1 MLYQFGSSDF
11 SVGLPHFRYYDHV
24 PVIRCSVELCSVLLI
39 SKVKMCAKIRS
50 FIVICCVLVCAVGF
64 QQQYFRVVPRSLR
77 VQEGSEAVLEC
88 AVANLA
94 GQVQWAKDGF
104 ALGFSS
110 VIPGY
115 PRYTM
120 FGDRRHGIYNL
131 RIVNATLADDAEY
144 QCQVGP
150 AQMHKVIRAN
160 ASLTVISPPN
170 AVEITNHP
178 PGSKLE
184 VKEGEDVSLECL
196 VKNAKP
202 AAKIVWFRGNV
213 ELKGDKVSK
222 EEIKEV
228 ENINGNPKMMRYT
241 TISRVNFKATADDDY
256 ADFTCEA
263 RHEALQRDNPMR
275 STVQL
280 SVLYPPG
287 APYIEGYAEGETVR
301 RGQNLELV
309 CRSRGGNPPA
319 QLIWYK
325 NGEQIRMA
333 YRTSGRMSE
342 NVYSFKAD
350 ASDNKARYTCEA
362 KNIMIS
368 NTLKA
373 EIDLTVLFAPSHVTI
388 SGPSEARVGDPVPLT
403 CTTAPSNPAA
413 DIKWL
418 VLGKHHKEASNR
430 TVISPEGGW
439 ITTSNITVVVEPNK
453 RSIVVVCHGI
463 NGQLT
468 ENVVAT
474 HTINVLYPPTAPM
487 ITGYVPGTT
496 LSAGTVQKLSCISS
510 GGNPLATLTWF
521 KNDKKIHSVTKQTER
536 SVSAEISILTNVTDN
551 QAQYRCEATNSATE
565 IPLFETVT
573 LNVYF
578 APEAVKVHVEPEEL
592 KVGTEA
598 TLFCDAAS
606 SNPPAALSWWRD
618 GIPVQGQPMQLKK
631 GLHGGTVTTIEL
643 KLNITKDLN
652 GAVYTCQAMNEA
664 LQRSVHDALALK
676 VLYAPIFDETTPY
689 TTVGVENE
697 PLIIVLRADG
707 NPGSITYTW
716 TKDGLPITSSSY
728 STAGDRIIS
737 EGSMLNMTKLSRNDA
752 GIYTCEA
759 VNSQG
764 AAVANISV
772 SVHYPA
778 SIKSVSQMEIANP
791 KQDTL
796 LSCTA
801 TGNPLTADN
810 VRWERK
816 GYKIDPGNISFEPR
830 NFTSFLLIKQA
841 TRDDVGNFQCV
852 VNNGIGSEAR
862 QDVMLVV
869 KFKPELDSSPSLMK
883 SASNVGQV
891 GRLTCKCKSAPAPN
905 FTWSKNGA
913 KLPVNTSTKYFAE
926 YHKLDAITYTSV
938 LLINDVSS
946 SDYGSYE
953 CGARNDLGFSTT
965 SVKLDITSAP
975 DQVISLIV
983 TNVTHN
989 TVTLQWVPGFDG
1001 GLASWYRVRYRRTY
1015 EESYKYED
1023 VIPRNATTFTIG
1035 GLERN
1040 TDYVFSVMAINKI
1053 GQSKYRPD
1061 DTKATTLTSSEVGE
1075 LNVVS
1080 TAAVETADVSKSVV
1094 IYVSITGVVLVLI
1107 NAALVACFIFKRRSR
1122 RLKEQA
1128 GQASKSATIE
1138 MYAPS
1143 SYNDTMTGETLS
1155 SVSEKSEYSQD
1166 DGADDRHPP
1175 PIPEVPS
1182 MPTRHM
1188 LSQTTDAFL
1197 MDDQGLV
1204 IPPPLD
1210 YPPPNYAVYDAD
1222 HARTLPHPH
1231 RHKDI
1236 SGHST
1241 LGRSAGKQNY
1251 VPAPSPMP
1259 PLDGSYYNMSS
1270 DRYLSYPP
1278 LIGEYLQ
1285 QQQGRTPTPP
1295 QQYGQPLPKPHL
1307 MNGGLSS
1314 GSPSHMTSPPHSY
1327 ALDDRQPSGGTL
1339 RRQRMDKMAAVPP
1352 PDVTVLHQGNCAQHL
1367 TQTPAPKQPQSI
1379 LKDPSRHK
1387 YGNQYGSPISSSTPQ
1402 NSSQILTVQNL
1413 TSDVPQYG
1421 TIKKENKKQNVT
1433 IDESYN
1439 KRSETHVV

>member
-1 MLYQFGSSDF
+1 MTD
-11 SVGLPHFRYYDHV
+11 
-24 PVIRCSVELCSVLLI
+24 
-39 SKVKMCAKIRS
+39 
-50 FIVICCVLVCAVGF
+50 
-64 QQQYFRVVPRSLR
+64 
-77 VQEGSEAVLEC
+77 
-88 AVANLA
+88 
-94 GQVQWAKDGF
+94 
-104 ALGFSS
+104 
-110 VIPGY
+110 
-115 PRYTM
+115 
-120 FGDRRHGIYNL
+120 
-131 RIVNATLADDAEY
+131 
-144 QCQVGP
+144 
-150 AQMHKVIRAN
+150 
-160 ASLTVISPPN
+160 
-170 AVEITNHP
+170 
-178 PGSKLE
+178 
-184 VKEGEDVSLECL
+184 
-196 VKNAKP
+196 
-202 AAKIVWFRGNV
+202 
-213 ELKGDKVSK
+213 
-222 EEIKEV
+222 
-228 ENINGNPKMMRYT
+228 
-241 TISRVNFKATADDDY
+241 
-256 ADFTCEA
+256 
-263 RHEALQRDNPMR
+263 
-275 STVQL
+275 
-280 SVLYPPG
+280 PPG

-301 RGQNLELV
+301 RGQSLELV

-342 NVYSFKAD
+342 NVLSFKAD

-362 KNIMIS
+362 KNVMIS

-388 SGPSEARVGDPVPLT
+388 SGPSEARVGDPVPLS
-403 CTTAPSNPAA
+403 CSTAPSNPAA

-439 ITTSNITVVVEPNK
+439 ITTSNITVVVEPNR

-463 NGQLT
+463 NAQLT

-474 HTINVLYPPTAPM
+474 HTINVLYPPSAPM
-487 ITGYVPGTT
+487 ITGYIPGTT
-496 LSAGTVQKLSCISS
+496 LAAGTVQKLSCISS

-521 KNDKKIHSVTKQTER
+521 KNDKKIHSVMKTTDK

-573 LNVYF
+573 LNVHF
-578 APEAVKVHVEPEEL
+578 APEAVKVRAEPDEL
-592 KVGTEA
+592 KPGVEA

-606 SNPPAALSWWRD
+606 SNPPATLSWWRD
-618 GIPVQGQPMQLKK
+618 GIPVQGLPMQLKK
-631 GLHGGTVTTIEL
+631 GLHGGTVSTIQL
-643 KLNITKDLN
+643 RLNITKDMN

-676 VLYAPIFDETTPY
+676 VLYAPIFDETTPE

-716 TKDGLPITSSSY
+716 TKDGLPITQSSY
-728 STAGDRIIS
+728 SSGNDRIIS
-737 EGSMLNMTKLSRNDA
+737 EGSMLNMTRLSRHDA
-752 GIYTCEA
+752 GVYTCEA

-764 AAVANISV
+764 AVTINITV
-772 SVHYPA
+772 NVHYPA
-778 SIKSVSQMEIANP
+778 GIKSVSQNGIANP
-791 KQDTL
+791 NEDAM

-801 TGNPLTADN
+801 TGNPLTAEHI
-810 VRWERK
+810 RWERK
-816 GYKIDPGNISFEPR
+816 GYDIDARSVTFDPKNL
-830 NFTSFLLIKQA
+830 TSYLLIEKA
-841 TRDDVGNFQCV
+841 SREDVGNFECV
-852 VNNGIGSEAR
+852 VDNGIGGETRQEA
-862 QDVMLVV
+862 MLVV
-869 KFKPELDSSPSLMK
+869 KFKPEIDTSPSLVK

-891 GRLTCKCKSAPAPN
+891 GRLSCRCKSAPPPN

-926 YHKLDAITYTSV
+926 YHKNDPITYTSV

-953 CGARNDLGFSTT
+953 CGARNDLGFTTT

-975 DQVISLIV
+975 DQVISLAV
-983 TNVTHN
+983 TNVTYN
-989 TVTLQWVPGFDG
+989 SVTLEWVPGFDG
-1001 GLASWYRVRYRRTY
+1001 GLQSWYRIRYRKIY
-1015 EESYKYED
+1015 DDSYKYED
-1023 VIPRNATTFTIG
+1023 VVPKNATSYTIG

-1040 TDYVFSVMAINKI
+1040 TDYVFSIMAINKI

-1080 TAAVETADVSKSVV
+1080 TEYVETADVSKSVIV
-1094 IYVSITGVVLVLI
+1094 YVSITGAVLVLI
-1107 NAALVACFIFKRRSR
+1107 NAALVACFVLKRRAR

-1155 SVSEKSEYSQD
+1155 SVSEKSETYSQD
-1166 DGADDRHPP
+1166 DGEQPP

-1182 MPTRHM
+1182 MPNRHM
-1188 LSQTTDAFL
+1188 LSQQTDAYL

-1210 YPPPNYAVYDAD
+1210 YPPPNYAVYEGD

-1236 SGHST
+1236 TGHST

-1259 PLDGSYYNMSS
+1259 PLDGSYYNMAS

-1278 LIGEYLQ
+1278 LIGEYLHQ

-1295 QQYGQPLPKPHL
+1295 QQYGAQPLSKPHL
-1307 MNGGLSS
+1307 MNGGVSG
-1314 GSPSHMTSPPHSY
+1314 GSPSHIASPPHSY
-1327 ALDDRQPSGGTL
+1327 GMDVSLDRQSTGGTL
-1339 RRQRMDKMAAVPP
+1339 RRQRLDKMAVPP
-1352 PDVTVLHQGNCAQHL
+1352 PDVTVLHQGNCAQHQI
-1367 TQTPAPKQPQSI
+1367 TQTPAPVKQPQSI

-1387 YGNQYGSPISSSTPQ
+1387 YGNQYGSPVSSSTPQ
-1402 NSSQILTVQNL
+1402 SNSSQILTVQNL

-1421 TIKKENKKQNVT
+1421 TIRKENKKQNVT

>member
-1 MLYQFGSSDF
+1 
-11 SVGLPHFRYYDHV
+11 
-24 PVIRCSVELCSVLLI
+24 
-39 SKVKMCAKIRS
+39 MCATTRTL
-50 FIVICCVLVCAVGF
+50 VAVLCVVSCAAF

-77 VQEGSEAVLEC
+77 VRVGEEAVLEC
-88 AVANLA
+88 SVANLA

-120 FGDRRHGIYNL
+120 FGDRRYGVYNL
-131 RIVNATLADDAEY
+131 RIVNSTLEDEAEY

-160 ASLTVISPPN
+160 ASLAVIAPPT

-178 PGSKLE
+178 PNSKLE
-184 VKEGEDVSLECL
+184 VKEGEPVVLECQA
-196 VKNAKP
+196 KNAKP
-202 AAKIVWFRGNV
+202 AARIVWYRGNV
-213 ELKGDKVSK
+213 ELKEDKVSK
-222 EEIKEV
+222 EEIRDV
-228 ENINGNPKMMRYT
+228 ESQNGNPKATRYT
-241 TISRVNFKATADDDY
+241 TISRVHFNATADDDY
-256 ADFTCEA
+256 ADFTCEV
-263 RHEALQRDNPMR
+263 RHEALHRDSPFR

-280 SVLYPPG
+280 SVQYPPG

-301 RGQNLELV
+301 RGQRLELV

-325 NGEQIRMA
+325 NGEQVQMA

-342 NVYSFKAD
+342 NLLSFKAD

-362 KNIMIS
+362 KNVMIS

-373 EIDLTVLFAPSHVTI
+373 EIDLTVLFAPAHVTI

-403 CTTAPSNPAA
+403 CSTAPSNPAA

-418 VLGKHHKEASNR
+418 VLGKHHREISNR

-439 ITTSNITVVVEPNK
+439 VTTSNITVTVEPNR

-463 NGQLT
+463 NAQLT

-474 HTINVLYPPTAPM
+474 HTINVLYPPSAPM
-487 ITGYVPGTT
+487 ITGYIPGTT

-521 KNDKKIHSVTKQTER
+521 KNDKKIHSTTRTTDK

-573 LNVYF
+573 LNVHF
-578 APEAVKVHVEPEEL
+578 APEAVKVRTEPEEL
-592 KVGTEA
+592 KPGIEA
-598 TLFCDAAS
+598 TLFCDSAS
-606 SNPPAALSWWRD
+606 SNPPASLSWWRD
-618 GIPVQGQPMQLKK
+618 GIPVQGSTMQLKK
-631 GLHGGTVTTIEL
+631 GLHGGTVSTIEL
-643 KLNITKDLN
+643 KLNITKDMN

-664 LQRSVHDALALK
+664 LQRSVHDASALK
-676 VLYAPIFDETTPY
+676 VMYAPIFDQNTPD
-689 TTVGVENE
+689 TNVGVENE
-697 PLIIVLRADG
+697 PLIIWLRADG
-707 NPGSITYTW
+707 NPPSITYTW
-716 TKDGLPITSSSY
+716 TKDGLPITQSSY
-728 STAGDRIIS
+728 SSTNDRITS
-737 EGSMLNMTKLSRNDA
+737 EGSVLNMTRLSRHDA
-752 GIYTCEA
+752 GVYTCEA

-764 AAVANISV
+764 AATANISV
-772 SVHYPA
+772 SVHYA
-778 SIKSVSQMEIANP
+778 AGIVSVSQNGIANP
-791 KQDTL
+791 EEDAT

-801 TGNPLTADN
+801 SGNPLTAEHI
-810 VRWERK
+810 RWEREDYDLESK
-816 GYKIDPGNISFEPR
+816 TITFDPK
-830 NFTSFLLIKQA
+830 NFTSYLVIDKA
-841 TRDDVGNFQCV
+841 TKADVGNFQCV
-852 VNNGIGSEAR
+852 VNNGIGGETR

-869 KFKPELDSSPSLMK
+869 KFKPSMDTAPNLVK

-891 GRLTCKCKSAPAPN
+891 GRLVCRCKAAPAPN

-926 YHKLDAITYTSV
+926 YHKNDAVTYTSI
-938 LLINDVSS
+938 LLINDVMS

-953 CGARNDLGFSTT
+953 CGARNDLGFSTA

-975 DQVISLIV
+975 DQVMSISVSNI
-983 TNVTHN
+983 TYNS
-989 TVTLQWVPGFDG
+989 VTLEWVPGFDG
-1001 GLASWYRVRYRRTY
+1001 GLSSWYRIRYRKPYDEVYR
-1015 EESYKYED
+1015 YED
-1023 VIPRNATTFTIG
+1023 VLPKNATSYTIG
-1035 GLERN
+1035 GLEKN
-1040 TDYVFSVMAINKI
+1040 TDYVFSVMSINKM

-1075 LNVVS
+1075 LNVV
-1080 TAAVETADVSKSVV
+1080 TTEYVETADVSKSVIV
-1094 IYVSITGVVLVLI
+1094 YVSITGAVLVLI
-1107 NAALVACFIFKRRSR
+1107 NAALVACFVFKRRSR

-1155 SVSEKSEYSQD
+1155 SVSEKSETYSQD
-1166 DGADDRHPP
+1166 EGMDERQPP

-1182 MPTRHM
+1182 MPNRHM
-1188 LSQTTDAFL
+1188 LQQTDAYL

-1210 YPPPNYAVYDAD
+1210 YPPPNYAVYEGD

-1231 RHKDI
+1231 RHKDLT
-1236 SGHST
+1236 GHST
-1241 LGRSAGKQNY
+1241 LGRSAGKTNY
-1251 VPAPSPMP
+1251 APAPSPMP
-1259 PLDGSYYNMSS
+1259 PLDGSYYNMAS

-1285 QQQGRTPTPP
+1285 QQQSGRTPTPP
-1295 QQYGQPLPKPHL
+1295 QQYVAAPLQSHL
-1307 MNGGLSS
+1307 LNGM
-1314 GSPSHMTSPPHSY
+1314 GSPAHQPGPPASY
-1327 ALDDRQPSGGTL
+1327 GMDVPLDRQSAGGTL
-1339 RRQRMDKMAAVPP
+1339 RRRHDKMAAVPP
-1352 PDVTVLHQGNCAQHL
+1352 PDVTVLHPGCNQHQL
-1367 TQTPAPKQPQSI
+1367 SQTPIPKQPQSI

-1387 YGNQYGSPISSSTPQ
+1387 YGNQYGSPISTSTPQ
-1402 NSSQILTVQNL
+1402 NSNSSQILTVQNL

-1421 TIKKENKKQNVT
+1421 TIRKENKKQNVT

>member
-1 MLYQFGSSDF
+1 MYPKLGIAVAIFCALSSV
-11 SVGLPHFRYYDHV
+11 SG
-24 PVIRCSVELCSVLLI
+24 
-39 SKVKMCAKIRS
+39 
-50 FIVICCVLVCAVGF
+50 G
-64 QQQYFRVVPRSLR
+64 QQQYFRVAPRSLR

-88 AVANLA
+88 AVANLG

-104 ALGFSS
+104 ALGYSS

-120 FGDRRHGIYNL
+120 FGERRHGIYNL
-131 RIVNATLADDAEY
+131 RIVNVTLEDDAEY

-150 AQMHKVIRAN
+150 APKHKVIRAN

-170 AVEITNHP
+170 AVEVVNHP
-178 PGSKLE
+178 HNSKLE
-184 VKEGEDVSLECL
+184 MKEGEDVVLECQ

-202 AAKIVWFRGNV
+202 AAKIVWYRGNQ
-213 ELKGDKVSK
+213 EMKGDKVSN

-228 ENINGNPKMMRYT
+228 EGPTGNPKSTRYT
-241 TISRVNFKATADDDY
+241 TISRVHFKATADDDY

-263 RHEALQRDNPMR
+263 RHEALQRDTPMR

-301 RGQNLELV
+301 RGQSLELV

-342 NVYSFKAD
+342 NVLSFKAD

-388 SGPSEARVGDPVPLT
+388 SGPSEARVGDPVPLS
-403 CTTAPSNPAA
+403 CSTAPSNPAA

-418 VLGKHHKEASNR
+418 VLGKHHRDASNR

-439 ITTSNITVVVEPNK
+439 ITTSNITVVVEPNR

-474 HTINVLYPPTAPM
+474 HTINVLYPPSAPM
-487 ITGYVPGTT
+487 ITGYIPGTT

-521 KNDKKIHSVTKQTER
+521 KNDKKIHSITKTTDK

-573 LNVYF
+573 LNVHF
-578 APEAVKVHVEPEEL
+578 APEAVKVRAEPEEL
-592 KVGTEA
+592 KPGIEA

-606 SNPPAALSWWRD
+606 SNPPATLSWWRD
-618 GIPVQGQPMQLKK
+618 GIPVQGLPMQLKK
-631 GLHGGTVTTIEL
+631 GLHGGTVSTIEL
-643 KLNITKDLN
+643 KLNITKELN

-664 LQRSVHDALALK
+664 LQRSVHDALTLK
-676 VLYAPIFDETTPY
+676 VLYAPIFDETTQY

-697 PLIIVLRADG
+697 PLVIMLRADG
-707 NPGSITYTW
+707 NPSSITYTW
-716 TKDGLPITSSSY
+716 TKDGLPITQSSY
-728 STAGDRIIS
+728 SSASDRIIS
-737 EGSMLNMTKLSRNDA
+737 EGSMLNMTRLSRHDA

-764 AAVANISV
+764 AATVNITV
-772 SVHYPA
+772 NVHYPA
-778 SIKSVSQMEIANP
+778 GIQAVSQSALSNP
-791 KQDTL
+791 NENAL

-801 TGNPLTADN
+801 TGNPLTAEHIK
-810 VRWERK
+810 WQRK
-816 GYKIDPGNISFEPR
+816 GYDLSSATITFDAR
-830 NFTSFLLIKQA
+830 NQTSYLLIERA
-841 TRDDVGNFQCV
+841 TREDVGRFQCV
-852 VNNGIGSEAR
+852 VNNGISGETR
-862 QDVMLVV
+862 QEVMLVV
-869 KFKPELDSSPSLMK
+869 KFKPEMDSSPSLVK
-883 SASNVGQV
+883 SASNAGQV
-891 GRLTCKCKSAPAPN
+891 GRLTCRCKAAPAPN

-926 YHKLDAITYTSV
+926 YHKTDAITYTSV
-938 LLINDVSS
+938 LLINDIGTA
-946 SDYGSYE
+946 DYGSYE

-975 DQVISLIV
+975 DPVTSISV

-989 TVTLQWVPGFDG
+989 SVSLQWVPGFDG
-1001 GLASWYRVRYRRTY
+1001 GLFSWFRVRYRKIT
-1015 EESYKYED
+1015 EESYRYED
-1023 VIPRNATTFTIG
+1023 VTPRNATTFTIH
-1035 GLERN
+1035 GLDRN
-1040 TDYVFSVMAINKI
+1040 TDYVFSVMAINKM

-1061 DTKATTLTSSEVGE
+1061 DTKATTLSEYT
-1075 LNVVS
+1075 LNIVS
-1080 TAAVETADVSKSVV
+1080 TEYVETADVSKSVIV
-1094 IYVSITGVVLVLI
+1094 YVSITGAILVLI
-1107 NAALVACFIFKRRSR
+1107 NAALVACFVFKRRSR

-1128 GQASKSATIE
+1128 GQSSKSATIE

-1155 SVSEKSEYSQD
+1155 SVSEKSETYSQD
-1166 DGADDRHPP
+1166 GDERQPP

-1182 MPTRHM
+1182 MPNRHM
-1188 LSQTTDAFL
+1188 MNQTDAYL
-1197 MDDQGLV
+1197 MDEQGLV

-1210 YPPPNYAVYDAD
+1210 YPPPNYAVYEGD

-1251 VPAPSPMP
+1251 IPAPSPMP
-1259 PLDGSYYNMSS
+1259 PLDGSYYNMAS

-1285 QQQGRTPTPP
+1285 QQQQQGRTPTPP
-1295 QQYGQPLPKPHL
+1295 QQYGSQMPKPHM
-1307 MNGGLSS
+1307 MNGVPP
-1314 GSPSHMTSPPHSY
+1314 SPSHMTSPPPLNCG
-1327 ALDDRQPSGGTL
+1327 LDGVDRQSGGGTL
-1339 RRQRMDKMAAVPP
+1339 RRQRYDKMAVPP
-1352 PDVTVLHQGNCAQHL
+1352 PDVTVLHQGNCNQHPPMN
-1367 TQTPAPKQPQSI
+1367 QTPAIKQPQSI

-1402 NSSQILTVQNL
+1402 NSNSSQILTVQNL

-1433 IDESYN
+1433 IDESYI

>member
-1 MLYQFGSSDF
+1 MWN
-11 SVGLPHFRYYDHV
+11 VV
-24 PVIRCSVELCSVLLI
+24 AVLG
-39 SKVKMCAKIRS
+39 
-50 FIVICCVLVCAVGF
+50 VLVCVAGF

-120 FGDRRHGIYNL
+120 FGDRRHGVYNL
-131 RIVNATLADDAEY
+131 RIVNVTLEDDAEY

-160 ASLTVISPPN
+160 ASLSVISPPT

-178 PGSKLE
+178 PNSKIE
-184 VKEGEDVSLECL
+184 VKQGETVALECM
-196 VKNAKP
+196 VKNSKP
-202 AAKIVWFRGNV
+202 AAKIVWYRGNV
-213 ELKGDKVSK
+213 EFKGDKVSK
-222 EEIKEV
+222 EDVKEIESP
-228 ENINGNPKMMRYT
+228 NGNPKMTRYT
-241 TISRVNFKATADDDY
+241 TISRVKFEATSDDDY

-263 RHEALQRDNPMR
+263 RHEALQRDSPMR

-301 RGQNLELV
+301 RGQSLELV

-342 NVYSFKAD
+342 NVLSFKAD

-388 SGPSEARVGDPVPLT
+388 SGPSEARVGDPVPLS
-403 CTTAPSNPAA
+403 CSTAPSNPAA

-439 ITTSNITVVVEPNK
+439 ITTSNITVVVEPNR

-463 NGQLT
+463 NAQLT

-474 HTINVLYPPTAPM
+474 HTINVLYPPSAPM
-487 ITGYVPGTT
+487 ITGYIPGTT
-496 LSAGTVQKLSCISS
+496 LAAGTVQKLSCISS

-521 KNDKKIHSVTKQTER
+521 KNDKKIHAVTKTTDK
-536 SVSAEISILTNVTDN
+536 SVSSEISIFTNVTDN

-573 LNVYF
+573 LNVHF
-578 APEAVKVHVEPEEL
+578 APEAVKVRAEPEEL
-592 KVGTEA
+592 KPGIEA
-598 TLFCDAAS
+598 TLYCDAAS
-606 SNPPAALSWWRD
+606 SNPPATLTWWRD
-618 GIPVQGQPMQLKK
+618 GIPVQGLPMQLKK
-631 GLHGGTVTTIEL
+631 GLHGGTVSTIEL

-652 GAVYTCQAMNEA
+652 GAVYTCQAMNEV

-676 VLYAPIFDETTPY
+676 VLYAPIFDETTPD

-716 TKDGLPITSSSY
+716 TKDGLPITQSSY
-728 STAGDRIIS
+728 STSNERILS
-737 EGSMLNMTKLSRNDA
+737 EGSMLNITRLSRHDA
-752 GIYTCEA
+752 GVYTCEA

-764 AAVANISV
+764 AAIANISV

-778 SIKSVSQMEIANP
+778 SIKFVGQSAIVNP
-791 KQDTL
+791 NEDAV

-801 TGNPLTADN
+801 TGNPLTSEHIK
-810 VRWERK
+810 WERK
-816 GYKIDPGNISFEPR
+816 GQMLDSKHVTFDPK
-830 NFTSFLLIKQA
+830 NFTSHLQILKA
-841 TRDDVGNFQCV
+841 TRDDVGDYSCV
-852 VNNGIGSEAR
+852 VDNGIGNKAK

-869 KFKPELDSSPSLMK
+869 KFKPEMDSSPSLVK

-891 GRLTCKCKSAPAPN
+891 GRLTCKCKAAPAPN

-926 YHKLDAITYTSV
+926 FHKIDAITYASV
-938 LLINDVSS
+938 LLVNDVTS
-946 SDYGSYE
+946 SDYGSFE

-975 DQVISLIV
+975 DQVISMMV

-989 TVTLQWVPGFDG
+989 TVTLEWVPGFDG
-1001 GLASWYRVRYRRTY
+1001 GLPSWYRIRYRKIY
-1015 EESYKYED
+1015 DESYKYED
-1023 VIPRNATTFTIG
+1023 VLPKNATTYTIG

-1075 LNVVS
+1075 LNVVP
-1080 TAAVETADVSKSVV
+1080 TEFVETGDMSKSVTL
-1094 IYVSITGVVLVLI
+1094 YVTCSGALLVLL
-1107 NAALVACFIFKRRSR
+1107 NAAFIACFILKRRSR

-1128 GQASKSATIE
+1128 GQSSKSATIE

-1155 SVSEKSEYSQD
+1155 SVSEKSETYSQD
-1166 DGADDRHPP
+1166 DGDDRQPP

-1182 MPTRHM
+1182 MPNRHM
-1188 LSQTTDAFL
+1188 LSQQTDAYL
-1197 MDDQGLV
+1197 MDEQGLV

-1210 YPPPNYAVYDAD
+1210 YPPPNYAVYEGD

-1236 SGHST
+1236 SGHNT

-1251 VPAPSPMP
+1251 APAPSPMP
-1259 PLDGSYYNMSS
+1259 PLDGSYYNMAS

-1278 LIGEYLQ
+1278 LISEYLHQ
-1285 QQQGRTPTPP
+1285 QTGRTPTPP
-1295 QQYGQPLPKPHL
+1295 QQYGPQPVPKPHL
-1307 MNGGLSS
+1307 MNGGVPG
-1314 GSPSHMTSPPHSY
+1314 GSPSHVASPPLSY
-1327 ALDDRQPSGGTL
+1327 GLDALDRQSSGGTL
-1339 RRQRMDKMAAVPP
+1339 RRQRLDKMAVPP
-1352 PDVTVLHQGNCAQHL
+1352 PDVTVLHQGNCAQHPQL
-1367 TQTPAPKQPQSI
+1367 PQTPAPVKQPQSI

-1402 NSSQILTVQNL
+1402 NSNSSQILTVQNL

-1421 TIKKENKKQNVT
+1421 TIRKEKKQNVT